1 MVSTEAQELIAN
13 VRDHIEREEY
23 PQAVALLRDAPAARP
38 GWAPHEHDEV
48 ACLAEFLSALDDP
61 QTSMVRL

>member
-1 MVSTEAQELIAN
+1 MSTEAQELIVK

-23 PQAVALLRDAPAARP
+23 PQAVALLRNAPAGRS
-38 GWAPHEHDEV
+38 GWAAHEQDEV

-61 QTSMVRL
+61 KTSIVRL